1 MPATGK
7 LVILKLDGDVE
18 RQGFRVTLAIG
29 SEGDRSSIEVTGELP
44 PAPELVT
51 QLQHHWLGKYRSL
64 ATPYRIKAR
73 RITYGTSLTE
83 CQKSALE
90 LGERL
95 RAWLNCEQF
104 RLIDRRLR
112 EALNPEEEIRLL
124 IRTEDK
130 HLQKLPWH
138 LWDLFERYPKA
149 EAILSALKFERLS
162 QPIATKPKS
171 KVKILAILGHSE
183 GIDIE
188 ADRQLLE
195 ALPQAQI
202 TFLVEKT
209 RKEINDQLWEQP
221 WDIIFFAGHSNTE
234 GETGRIYINPE
245 ESLTIDE
252 LWYALRTAVK
262 KGLNLAI
269 FNSCEGLGLALRLSD
284 LHIPQIIVMRELVPD
299 QVAQEF
305 LKYFLRAFA
314 GGKSF
319 HLAERE
325 ARERLQGLE
334 HEFPCASWLPIIF
347 QNPAAIPPTWSQ
359 LAGLA
364 LCPYLGLSAFQEED
378 TKFFKGRETFT
389 QKLLA
394 ATTKKPLVSVVGAS
408 GSGKSSVVLAGLI
421 PRLRAMGKVQIVC
434 FRPGNSPFE
443 ALAAALLSL
452 WQTQAQQQEKQ
463 QEQDLAENS
472 GPIKGLLT
480 EIGNRRQQLTPKV
493 WERFLGKESN
503 QDLTELTT
511 ELWDNANSLYE
522 IIESIVQTNP
532 GTRLVLVA
540 DQFEELYTLSPEAEC
555 LCFLERLLNAV
566 NQAPGFTLVLTLRA
580 DFFGRALAYEPLV
593 KAWHDYP
600 PELLGPMNREELSR
614 AITLPAAEMK
624 VQLEEG
630 LTKRL
635 IDDIGVQPG
644 RLPLLEFALTQL
656 WSKQKDG
663 FLTHQA
669 YSDIGGVE
677 EALAKHAEA
686 VYSQLSK
693 TDRQRAQRVF
703 MQLVRLGEET
713 EATRR
718 LATREQVKEENW
730 DLVTRLAS
738 SRLVVTN
745 RNQSHGIET
754 VEIAHEAL
762 IKSWGRLEQW
772 MLLDGAFRRWQE
784 QLRTARGQWENSD
797 FDEGALLRGK
807 PLSDAEDWQQKRRE
821 ELSDSERVFIKLSLE
836 RWESQLKKEKRR
848 QQRTILGLASGLV
861 LAVSLSAVSWWQWQK
876 ALLSE
881 IKAITTSSETLL
893 ASNQELDALIEAIK
907 AKQKLRRLGSK
918 DLAIKTQV
926 ESVLRQGIYG
936 VVEYNRLSGHDDW
949 IWGVA
954 VSPDSKI
961 IASVSKDKT
970 IKLWNRDGSLLNTLV
985 GHRAN
990 VWGVAF
996 SPDSELIASVSFD
1009 KTVKLWNRDGSLL
1022 ITLKGHNK
1030 SVSQVA
1036 FSPDSQ
1042 TIVTSSRD
1050 QTVKIWSRDGTLLN
1064 TLVGHSDK
1072 VWGVAVSPDSQIIVS
1087 GGWDKT
1093 VKIWSKDGSLL
1104 KTLTGHSDWVWG
1116 VAVSP
1121 DSQIIA
1127 SASSDK
1133 TVKLWNRDGSLLNT
1147 LVGHRG
1153 AVIGVA
1159 FSPDSQTLATAS
1171 KDKTVKIWSRNGTL
1185 LKTLQGHGDEVWG
1198 IAFSPDSRMIV
1209 SAGGDQT
1216 IKLWKTKSPLLHS
1229 FNGHGNQVYGIAFS
1243 PDSQR
1248 IVSASGDNTLKIWSR
1263 DGTLLKTLKGH
1274 QGAVYGVAWSPDSQI
1289 IASASRDNTIKI
1301 WSKDGTLLTTIVG
1314 HDLEVYGVAFSPD
1327 SQTIA
1332 SASWD
1337 KTVKLWKSDGTLL
1350 KTLKGHS
1357 DWVDGVAWSPD
1368 SQTIASASRDHT
1380 VKLWNRDGTLLET
1393 LEGHQDWVHG
1403 VAFSPDSRIIAS
1415 VSRDKTVKLWSRDG
1429 KLLQTFKGHKGA
1441 VFGVAWSPDAQI
1453 IASASRDKTVKLWN
1467 SNGTLLTTLK
1477 GHSDEVLGV
1486 SFSPD
1491 SQTIASASSDK
1502 KVIVWNKERVLSLE
1516 PLSYAC
1522 DWVGDYLNNDPSI
1535 SLEEQSLCNK

>member
-18 RQGFRVTLAIG
+18 EQGFRVTLTIG
-29 SEGDRSSIEVTGELP
+29 SEGARSSIEVTGELP

-51 QLQHHWLGKYRSL
+51 QLQRHWLGKYRSL
-64 ATPYRIKAR
+64 GTPYRIKPR
-73 RITYGTSLTE
+73 KVTYGTSLNE
-83 CQKSALE
+83 CQQSALE

-95 RAWLNCEQF
+95 KAWLNCEQF

-112 EALNPEEEIRLL
+112 EALNPDDEIRLL

-149 EAILSALKFERLS
+149 EAILSALKFERVN
-162 QPIATKPKS
+162 PKITTTPKS
-171 KVKILAILGHSE
+171 KVRILAILGHSN

-195 ALPQAQI
+195 NLPQAEI
-202 TFLVEKT
+202 TFLVEQT
-209 RKEINDQLWEQP
+209 RREINDQLWEQP

-252 LWYALRTAVK
+252 LWYALRTAVDQ
-262 KGLNLAI
+262 GLKLAI

-284 LHIPQIIVMRELVPD
+284 LHIPQMIVMRELVPD

-305 LKYFLRAFA
+305 LKYFLRAYS

-347 QNPAAIPPTWSQ
+347 QNPAEVPPTWSQ

-378 TKFFKGRETFT
+378 AQFFKGRETFT
-389 QKLLA
+389 EKLLM

-421 PRLRAMGKVQIVC
+421 PRLRTIEEVQIVC
-434 FRPGNSPFE
+434 FRPGISPFD
-443 ALAAALLSL
+443 ALAAALLL
-452 WQTQAQQQEKQ
+452 VWKAQTEQQGKQ
-463 QEQDLAENS
+463 QEPDLAENS
-472 GPIKGLLT
+472 G
-480 EIGNRRQQLTPKV
+480 EIQRLVAEVANSRPELTPTVSEKYFHK
-493 WERFLGKESN
+493 RSN
-503 QDLTELTT
+503 QDLSELTT
-511 ELWDNANSLYE
+511 ELRRSPNSLYE
-522 IIESIVQTNP
+522 IIEDIVQANP

-540 DQFEELYTLSPEAEC
+540 DQFEELYTLCPEAEC
-555 LCFLERLLNAV
+555 QPFLDILLNAV

-580 DFFGRALAYEPLV
+580 DFFGRALAYQPLV

-600 PELLGPMNREELSR
+600 PELLGPMNRKELSR

-624 VQLEEG
+624 VHLEEG

-635 IDDIGVQPG
+635 IEDIGIQPG

-663 FLTHQA
+663 LLTHQA

-693 TDRQRAQRVF
+693 ADRQRAQRVF

-784 QLRTARGQWENSD
+784 QLRTARRQWENSD

-821 ELSDSERVFIKLSLE
+821 ELSDSERAFIKLSLE

-848 QQRTILGLASGLV
+848 QQRTILGLALGLV
-861 LAVSLSAVSWWQWQK
+861 VAVSLSVVSLWQWQK
-876 ALLSE
+876 ARLSE
-881 IKAITTSSETLL
+881 IKAITKSSETLFT
-893 ASNQELDALIEAIK
+893 SNQELDALIEAIK
-907 AKQKLRRLGSK
+907 AKQKLRNLGGA

-926 ESVLRQGIYG
+926 ESVLQQAIYG
-936 VVEYNRLSGHDDW
+936 VLEYNRLSGHEDW

-961 IASVSKDKT
+961 IASTSSDNT
-970 IKLWNRDGSLLNTLV
+970 IKLWNREGSLLNTLE
-985 GHRAN
+985 GHSEK

-996 SPDSELIASVSFD
+996 SPDSELIASASED
-1009 KTVKLWNRDGSLL
+1009 KTIKLWNREGSLL
-1022 ITLKGHNK
+1022 NTLEGHNS
-1030 SVSQVA
+1030 SVYQVA

-1050 QTVKIWSRDGTLLN
+1050 NTINIWSRDGTLLN
-1064 TLVGHSDK
+1064 TLVGHSNK
-1072 VWGVAVSPDSQIIVS
+1072 VWGVAFSPDSQTIAS
-1087 GGWDKT
+1087 ASWDKT
-1093 VKIWSKDGSLL
+1093 VKLWNREGTLL
-1104 KTLTGHSDWVWG
+1104 KTLEGHRDWVWG
-1116 VAVSP
+1116 VAFSP

-1127 SASSDK
+1127 SASEDK
-1133 TVKLWNRDGSLLNT
+1133 TVKLWNREGSLLNT
-1147 LVGHRG
+1147 LKGHRG
-1153 AVIGVA
+1153 AVVGVA
-1159 FSPDSQTLATAS
+1159 WSRDSQTLATAS
-1171 KDKTVKIWSRNGTL
+1171 KDKTVKIWSRDGTL

-1198 IAFSPDSRMIV
+1198 IAFSPDSKMIV

-1216 IKLWKTKSPLLHS
+1216 IKFWKTQSSLLRS
-1229 FNGHGNQVYGIAFS
+1229 FNGHGNQVYAIAFS
-1243 PDSQR
+1243 PDSQQ

-1274 QGAVYGVAWSPDSQI
+1274 ESAVY
-1289 IASASRDNTIKI
+1289 
-1301 WSKDGTLLTTIVG
+1301 
-1314 HDLEVYGVAFSPD
+1314 
-1327 SQTIA
+1327 
-1332 SASWD
+1332 
-1337 KTVKLWKSDGTLL
+1337 
-1350 KTLKGHS
+1350 
-1357 DWVDGVAWSPD
+1357 GVAWSPD
-1368 SQTIASASRDHT
+1368 SQTIASASRDNTIKIWSRDGTLLTTLVGHDLEVYAVAFSPDSQTIASASWDRT
-1380 VKLWNRDGTLLET
+1380 VKLWNRDGTLLKTLKGHSDWVYSVAWSPDSQTIASASRDNTVKLWNRDGTLLKT

-1415 VSRDKTVKLWSRDG
+1415 
-1429 KLLQTFKGHKGA
+1429 
-1441 VFGVAWSPDAQI
+1441 
-1453 IASASRDKTVKLWN
+1453 ASRDKNVKL
-1467 SNGTLLTTLK
+1467 
-1477 GHSDEVLGV
+1477 
-1486 SFSPD
+1486 
-1491 SQTIASASSDK
+1491 
-1502 KVIVWNKERVLSLE
+1502 
-1516 PLSYAC
+1516 
-1522 DWVGDYLNNDPSI
+1522 
-1535 SLEEQSLCNK
+1535 